1 MLSFWNDIN
10 NGFVC
15 NDNLLNVKSNEK
27 NFQQQTKSV
36 IVDKMGKKI
45 ESGVTEL
52 SRLRNTYL
60 KNSMIGYL
68 KYKSFW
74 K

>member
-36 IVDKMGKKI
+36 IVDKMGKNI

-60 KNSMIGYL
+60 KNLMIGYL